1 MATLQKNVSDT
12 ALEHSVGNK
21 VKTVYFVAL
30 ATLMHYFINEF
41 LNLGIFVTYRHVFAL
56 LLVASALCLFLFC
69 PNYARGAVTFK
80 SALVYSLPL
89 LVTIVAS
96 LFVWF
101 QTRADADIIARGL
114 SGAFVYTNMLS
125 FALGGGALL
134 YVFGE
139 KGIWYHLISILL
151 ANLLIIVQII
161 AENGVGP
168 YFSELT
174 TLVMTFAAETGEII
188 VQAEVHELAFCLGA
202 YLIYMGLKP
211 RKSPVFF
218 LLLAGVLFCFV
229 SAFKR
234 IGIFAIVIA
243 LCFGLILR
251 FLYRFHAPTGKV
263 VLNLMTALI
272 LFALVLYVA
281 AIKMGAFELLEK
293 IGVETSGRD
302 DIYRAVDKFYTFSP
316 EYQGGGIGFLT
327 YQLSTNL
334 GVGVSSVHND
344 FLQYYI
350 DLGFFGYLFWLF
362 AMTFTRI
369 WYFGRK
375 GNFEGAVISFSLLV
389 YLIVVSSTDNTMNY
403 PLLTGTL
410 AILMMSLSY
419 DDRVRSEEEKIF
431 GSLSPENRDA
441 GKGGLL

>member
-1 MATLQKNVSDT
+1 
-12 ALEHSVGNK
+12 
-21 VKTVYFVAL
+21 
-30 ATLMHYFINEF
+30 
-41 LNLGIFVTYRHVFAL
+41 
-56 LLVASALCLFLFC
+56 
-69 PNYARGAVTFK
+69 
-80 SALVYSLPL
+80 
-89 LVTIVAS
+89 
-96 LFVWF
+96 
-101 QTRADADIIARGL
+101 
-114 SGAFVYTNMLS
+114 
-125 FALGGGALL
+125 
-134 YVFGE
+134 
-139 KGIWYHLISILL
+139 
-151 ANLLIIVQII
+151 
-161 AENGVGP
+161 
-168 YFSELT
+168 
-174 TLVMTFAAETGEII
+174 
-188 VQAEVHELAFCLGA
+188 
-202 YLIYMGLKP
+202 
-211 RKSPVFF
+211 VFF

>member
-12 ALEHSVGNK
+12 ALEHSIGNK

-41 LNLGIFVTYRHVFAL
+41 LNLGIFITYRHVFAL

-202 YLIYMGLKP
+202 YLIYMLYKP
-211 RKSPVFF
+211 QKNVVYFI
-218 LLLAGVLFCFV
+218 LLALNVFCFL

-234 IGIFAIVIA
+234 IAMIAIDIALAFGYLLKFIARFNKKTAAGLVIFLEITVIA
-243 LCFGLILR
+243 ILIG
-251 FLYRFHAPTGKV
+251 YI
-263 VLNLMTALI
+263 AL
-272 LFALVLYVA
+272 
-281 AIKMGAFELLEK
+281 IKMGAFELLEK
-293 IGVETSGRD
+293 AGINTTGRAE
-302 DIYRAVDKFYTFSP
+302 IYNAVDRFYEFSP
-316 EYQGGGIGFLT
+316 SFLGNGIGFLT
-327 YQLSTNL
+327 
-334 GVGVSSVHND
+334 
-344 FLQYYI
+344 
-350 DLGFFGYLFWLF
+350 
-362 AMTFTRI
+362 
-369 WYFGRK
+369 
-375 GNFEGAVISFSLLV
+375 
-389 YLIVVSSTDNTMNY
+389 
-403 PLLTGTL
+403 
-410 AILMMSLSY
+410 
-419 DDRVRSEEEKIF
+419 
-431 GSLSPENRDA
+431 
-441 GKGGLL
+441 